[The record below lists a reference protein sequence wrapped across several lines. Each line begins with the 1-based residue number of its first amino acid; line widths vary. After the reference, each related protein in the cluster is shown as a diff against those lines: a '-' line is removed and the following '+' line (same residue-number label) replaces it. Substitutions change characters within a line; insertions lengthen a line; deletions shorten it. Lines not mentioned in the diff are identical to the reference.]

1 MGKCLRGPKPYFGT
15 FGENWTKLLT
25 VRSTGVNEIGVAIIE
40 GFIEYRIIGVITY
53 RDLCLWLK
61 V

>member
-40 GFIEYRIIGVITY
+40 GFIEYRIIDY
-53 RDLCLWLK
+53 L
-61 V
+61 